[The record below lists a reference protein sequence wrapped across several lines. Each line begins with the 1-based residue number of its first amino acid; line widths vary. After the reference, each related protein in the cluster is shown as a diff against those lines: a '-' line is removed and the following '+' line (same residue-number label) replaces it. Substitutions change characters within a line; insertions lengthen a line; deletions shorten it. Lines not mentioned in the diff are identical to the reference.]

1 MRLMLSFLL
10 LGLTL
15 PAGLARADAACA
27 AVKCE
32 LRLAVET
39 DHVGYAVDV
48 APEPARLAAYQ
59 AFAASAA
66 VERPTRHEAALLAEN
81 AARARCERSLRRGR
95 LFGPGAA
102 ESRLAALTC
111 VGVPEPLVN
120 AARARCERS
129 LRRGPHFGPG
139 AAEARLAALTCV
151 GVPERPV
158 LVPDVPG

>member
-15 PAGLARADAACA
+15 PAGVARADAACGSA
-27 AVKCE
+27 RCE
-32 LRLAVET
+32 LRRAVET
-39 DHVGYAVDV
+39 GHVGHAVDV
-48 APEPARLAAYQ
+48 APGPARLAAYQ
-59 AFAASAA
+59 AFAVSAA
-66 VERPTRHEAALLAEN
+66 LNRPTQNEAALLADN

-111 VGVPEPLVN
+111 VGVPEPLVD
-120 AARARCERS
+120 AAQARCERS

-151 GVPERPV
+151 GVSERPV
-158 LVPDVPG
+158 RVPDVPG